1 MKPLRVTFHAN
12 TEETPHHRVILKRL
26 KRPLLQSTTTTN
38 VGMKRTIQANKT
50 FPMVNGTLRSH
61 LT

>member
-12 TEETPHHRVILKRL
+12 TEETPHHRIIPQHLE
-26 KRPLLQSTTTTN
+26 RPLLQSTTITD
-38 VGMKRTIQANKT
+38 VGMKRNNQANKT
-50 FPMVNGTLRSH
+50 FPMANGTLHFH